1 MKEYGMDEIKEV
13 FLKICRVCEEKKDSL
28 TEIDSKLGD
37 GDMGISMSSGAQA
50 IRKTI
55 QTFPE
60 QEKNLTKLFLS
71 SAMAFNRAAPSTLGT
86 LLSFGMMAIGKELKN
101 REYIEEAEIP
111 ALVRRFADTI
121 SEKGK
126 AKVGD
131 KTILDALYPYA
142 DALEEVYTNTAS
154 MDKALQAA
162 EEAARAGME
171 STKGKKA
178 KTGRASWLDT
188 RNMEYPDAG
197 TVLCVFVAEELR
209 R

>member
-1 MKEYGMDEIKEV
+1 M
-13 FLKICRVCEEKKDSL
+13 

-37 GDMGISMSSGAQA
+37 GDMGISMSSGAEA
-50 IRKTI
+50 IRKTLSS
-55 QTFPE
+55 FPK
-60 QEKNLTKLFLS
+60 QEKNLAKLFWT

-86 LLSFGMMAIGKELKN
+86 LLSFGMMAVGKELEN
-101 REYIEEAEIP
+101 REYIEEVEIP
-111 ALVRRFADTI
+111 ALVKQFADTI
-121 SEKGK
+121 AEKGK

-131 KTILDALYPYA
+131 KTILDVLYPYA
-142 DALEEVYTNTAS
+142 DTLQRVYMKTSSLN
-154 MDKALQAA
+154 KALVAA

-197 TVLCVFVAEELR
+197 VVLCVFAAEELCR
-209 R
+209 L